1 MIIVSAYTL
10 KIMLNLEWVT
20 PEQSF
25 MHQRVMMD
33 ARKLDKEQL
42 LEIFDGVHQQYQ
54 LRNHLFTCLTKWC
67 VRNGVELPP
76 FSELLAPKQD
86 THPEP
91 QE

>member
-1 MIIVSAYTL
+1 
-10 KIMLNLEWVT
+10 MLNLEWVT

-42 LEIFDGVHQQYQ
+42 LQIFDGVHQQYQ

-76 FSELLAPKQD
+76 FSELLAPKPD
-86 THPEP
+86 THSDP